1 MDFSTV
7 IGLLLGI
14 ISLILG
20 FVLEGGKVGS
30 LIEPTAAIIVFG
42 GTFGATI
49 LSFPFKTI
57 GRIPEILKYT
67 FMDKKVK
74 PEDTIDQLVE
84 LSNISR
90 REGLLALEAQIQTQS
105 ENPFLKEGIQ
115 MIVDGVEA
123 EMIEDI
129 LMRKIERYEENK
141 LSVGKVFETAAGFG
155 PTMGIIGTVMGLVH
169 VLGGLSDPA
178 SLGPAIAVAFIAT
191 LYGVSSA
198 NLIYLPLANKVKAR
212 LAQEILIMEMQTEG
226 LMSVQY
232 GENSTVL
239 RNKLTAFLDSKS
251 LSNLKP
257 ESGVEDNG

>member
-1 MDFSTV
+1 MDFSTL
-7 IGLLLGI
+7 IGLVLGVA
-14 ISLILG
+14 SLMLG
-20 FVLEGGKVGS
+20 FVLEGGSVKALV
-30 LIEPTAAIIVFG
+30 EPTAAIIVFG

-49 LSFPFKTI
+49 LSFPFKTL
-57 GRIPEILKYT
+57 GRIPEILKYA
-67 FMDKKVK
+67 FLEKKVK
-74 PEDTIDQLVE
+74 PEETIELLVE

-90 REGLLALEAQIQTQS
+90 REGLLALEAQIQAQS
-105 ENPFLKEGIQ
+105 QNPFLKEGIQ

-129 LMRKIERYEENK
+129 LTRQMERYEENI
-141 LSVGKVFETAAGFG
+141 VTVAKVFDTAAGFG

-212 LAQEILIMEMQTEG
+212 VAQEILIMELQTEG

-232 GENSTVL
+232 GENSNVL
-239 RNKLTAFLDSKS
+239 RSKLTAFLDTKS
-251 LSNLKP
+251 RDRLKKG
-257 ESGVEDNG
+257 SVEANG